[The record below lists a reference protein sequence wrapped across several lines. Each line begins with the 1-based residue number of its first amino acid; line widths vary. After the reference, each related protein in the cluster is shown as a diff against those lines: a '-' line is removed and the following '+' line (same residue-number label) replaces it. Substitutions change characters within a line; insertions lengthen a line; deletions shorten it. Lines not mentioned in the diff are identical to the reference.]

1 MEFRDDTE
9 VLFEVIDI
17 LADTPILKEIKEKEK
32 QKENKQKN
40 LLKTKKTSSL
50 LLR

>member
-17 LADTPILKEIKEKEK
+17 LADTPILKEIKE
-32 QKENKQKN
+32 QK
-40 LLKTKKTSSL
+40 
-50 LLR
+50 